1 MDRFAALFATHLLC
15 AEVEAEVAGSLGVPV
30 LLHGAVWLRGPQL
43 MRSAQ
48 WWLESGVLVLTRVV
62 LFTTSCVVNSPE
74 LCSQQ
79 VVLYTLVAVSPVTS
93 HRLPC
98 TATAW
103 STEKTRH
110 QLPAS
115 CLPVSISSIYT
126 QYLHTVD
133 IYLHTRYLDRVVV
146 TPLLCPPVLY
156 WLVVTVAV
164 HNTG

>member
-1 MDRFAALFATHLLC
+1 M
-15 AEVEAEVAGSLGVPV
+15 
-30 LLHGAVWLRGPQL
+30 
-43 MRSAQ
+43 
-48 WWLESGVLVLTRVV
+48 LVLTRVV
-62 LFTTSCVVNSPE
+62 LFTTSCAVNSPE

-126 QYLHTVD
+126 VSTHS
-133 IYLHTRYLDRVVV
+133 IYTLEICRPCCCNA
-146 TPLLCPPVLY
+146 TPLPPVLYY

-164 HNTG
+164 HNTGLALTDDSHLAMHLA

>member
-1 MDRFAALFATHLLC
+1 MDEGVKDISLTIHSPPTHLLC
-15 AEVEAEVAGSLGVPV
+15 AEVEAEVAGGLGVPV
-30 LLHGAVWLRGPQL
+30 LLHGAVQLRGPQL
-43 MRSAQ
+43 LRSAQ
-48 WWLESGVLVLTRVV
+48 WWLESGVLVFTRVV
-62 LFTTSCVVNSPE
+62 LFTTSCAVNSPE

-126 QYLHTVD
+126 VSTHS
-133 IYLHTRYLDRVVV
+133 RYLS
-146 TPLLCPPVLY
+146 T
-156 WLVVTVAV
+156 
-164 HNTG
+164 H

>member
-1 MDRFAALFATHLLC
+1 M
-15 AEVEAEVAGSLGVPV
+15 
-30 LLHGAVWLRGPQL
+30 WLRGPQL
-43 MRSAQ
+43 LRSAQ
-48 WWLESGVLVLTRVV
+48 WWMESGVLVLTRVV

-126 QYLHTVD
+126 LSTHSRY
-133 IYLHTRYLDRVVV
+133 YLHTRYLDRVVV
-146 TPLLCPPVLY
+146 TPLLCSPYSTGWWSRWLY
-156 WLVVTVAV
+156 TTLHWHSLMIHTWPAPGIQRTKELS
-164 HNTG
+164 HGAGTRQPFRLTG